1 MSKKLNKL
9 QLMSDPAVAAIQNI
23 RTYDYYFMRLS
34 NIAVSIFEWKNLPE
48 TVDPRYLELALMS
61 DGRAVF
67 FKDEVM
73 GYLALRCMIGG
84 RWNVYDIPTERTAYA
99 VNGYQNRLNPEDS
112 VIIYNNMIYFYFIL
126 KIKWKDSSNECYKYM
141 HSPYDFDS

>member
-34 NIAVSIFEWKNLPE
+34 NIAVSIFEWKNLPD
-48 TVDPRYLELALMS
+48 TVDARFLEMS
-61 DGRAVF
+61 IFRNGMCLF

-73 GYLALRCMIGG
+73 GYLALPCAAVRAYSLKNYQFGFHVALLTAATSACILHRTYTSTLRCFP
-84 RWNVYDIPTERTAYA
+84 DIY
-99 VNGYQNRLNPEDS
+99 
-112 VIIYNNMIYFYFIL
+112 
-126 KIKWKDSSNECYKYM
+126 
-141 HSPYDFDS
+141 SP